1 MSTYSFGNV
10 NGPAHFG
17 DHGQT
22 QINHA
27 HAHPDLPTMMDLTD
41 RLIEALRA
49 EYPELVP
56 QGETIM
62 AQFQESADDGL
73 PPNRGRIRSALETI
87 AIAASAGT
95 GSLAYTQQLFSALG
109 L

>member
-1 MSTYSFGNV
+1 MSSYNIGNV
-10 NGPAHFG
+10 NGPAHYG

-27 HAHPDLPTMMDLTD
+27 NPDLPTMMDLAARLTD
-41 RLIEALRA
+41 TLRA
-49 EYPELVP
+49 EYPELVR
-56 QGETIM
+56 QGEIIQ
-62 AQFQESADDGL
+62 AQFQESAEDGL

-95 GSLAYTQQLFSALG
+95 GSLAFTQQLLTALG

>member
-1 MSTYSFGNV
+1 MSSYHFGNA

-17 DHGQT
+17 DHGQS
-22 QINHA
+22 QIDYAN
-27 HAHPDLPTMMDLTD
+27 PDLPTMLDLTA

-49 EYPELVP
+49 EYPHLVP
-56 QGETIM
+56 QGEIIQ
-62 AQFQESADDGL
+62 AQFQESVEDGL
-73 PPNRGRIRSALETI
+73 PPNRGRIRSALDTI

-95 GSLAYTQQLFSALG
+95 GSLAFTQQLISALG

>member
-1 MSTYSFGNV
+1 MSTYNFGNV
-10 NGPAHFG
+10 NGPANFG
-17 DHGQT
+17 DHGQI
-22 QINHA
+22 QIN

-41 RLIEALRA
+41 RLIETLRA

-56 QGETIM
+56 QGEIIQ

-95 GSLAYTQQLFSALG
+95 GSLAFTQQLFTALG